1 MLRVNGFLVTFGDRS
16 RNAFTCA
23 IMLILALVFW
33 GTPRPLLAQ
42 AVTAGIV
49 GTVTDATGG
58 LLANVKLTV
67 EDVDT
72 ELTRT
77 TVTDSSGSFE
87 FTLLPVGRYSVTAEL
102 TGFKIARVPLLAL
115 AEGDRPKL
123 DLRMELGQLQQT
135 VEVAAQTPA
144 LQTETSS
151 LGTLF
156 DKQAIEDL
164 PLNGRNFMQL
174 AQLSAGA
181 NAGAAN
187 ALASGNRPDDRRSS
201 SNVTVNGQMSYS
213 NNFLIDGLD
222 DNERYIGTIIIKPS
236 VDALAEFKVTT
247 NGYSAEFSRTA
258 GGVIEMLTKS
268 GTDNFHGSLYE
279 FFRNQNVDAKNFFVG
294 PGRNPDYKQNQFGGS
309 IGGPIRK
316 GKTFFFADY
325 EGTRL
330 LQGITYTSSVPTLA
344 MRQGN
349 FSGVAKVYDPI
360 SRALFPGGQIPS
372 GKINPAGQSLVNLYP
387 LPQNSGLVNNFTF
400 SPDRK
405 LVDDKFDARVDQQF
419 GQNGIFFAR
428 YSFDN
433 VYNFLPPE
441 LPPVGNVQAG
451 SDTGYFAGPAHLRA
465 QSAAIGY
472 IYTFNPTL
480 ILQQSLGYARLANH
494 TFPPN
499 YGNNV
504 DTQLGIPGANVDADS
519 SGLTP
524 ISVSGF
530 RGLGDGTST
539 PIIDYNNIYQYAAAV
554 TKISGQ
560 HSLKFGTNLIFRRL
574 MQFQSNQAKGQFT
587 FNSQASSDG
596 NGNGGN
602 AIASLLLGYPATTV
616 RSKTLYRPDFHA
628 AEYGFYLQD
637 DWRVSRKLT
646 LNLGVRYDIITPPE
660 EAHGAGANLNFQTF
674 QIENAKVNGIS
685 KSGGLAIPYNDFSPR
700 IGFAYNVT
708 PRTVVRGGFGISFFP
723 AVLGNS
729 QGLRNAPFVSTLNIT
744 TTPATVANV
753 VSAGLP
759 YPTPDN
765 PLNPQ
770 GSLNALYMGN
780 RMPYVEQYNFTVQR
794 EFVSGLVGT
803 VSYVG
808 AGGRKLAMAAETD
821 QAPPGPGAVQPRRHF
836 YAELPGISSISE
848 GFTQGVSAYSSLQ
861 TSLERRFTHGF
872 GLSTNFTYAH
882 VIDDFACRGGCKTGS
897 TAGPFPLLAWF
908 APNHNADRGSSDVD
922 LRLRWIL
929 TATYT
934 PSINWNGN
942 RFTGVLVKGWQF
954 NGILAMQSGQPFTV
968 ENGSARDNTGSGDR
982 PNLVG
987 NPHDIKRNVN
997 EWFNVTAFAPQ
1008 PLYTVG
1014 DVGRNTMNGPPM
1026 KQLDFSTFRDFSL
1039 REKATLQFRAEF
1051 FNILN
1056 HPNLGLPGVDLGTA
1070 TFGVISDTG
1079 NFLARN
1085 IQFALKLT
1093 F

>member
-1 MLRVNGFLVTFGDRS
+1 
-16 RNAFTCA
+16 
-23 IMLILALVFW
+23 MLILAFALW
-33 GTPRPLLAQ
+33 DSPCPLLAQ
-42 AVTAGIV
+42 AVTAGVV

-58 LLANVKLTV
+58 LLPNVRVTV
-67 EDVDT
+67 ENVDT
-72 ELTRT
+72 ELKRT
-77 TVTDSSGSFE
+77 TQTDSSGSFE
-87 FTLLPVGRYSVTAEL
+87 ITLLPVGRYSVTAEL
-102 TGFKIARVPLLAL
+102 TGFKIARVPQITL

-123 DLRMELGQLQQT
+123 DLRMEIGQLQQS
-135 VEVAAQTPA
+135 VEVVAQTPA
-144 LQTETSS
+144 LQSETSS

-258 GGVIEMLTKS
+258 GGVIVMLTKS

-279 FFRNQNVDAKNFFVG
+279 FFRNQDVDAKNFFAG
-294 PGRNPDYKQNQFGGS
+294 PGQNPDYKKNQFGGS

-344 MRQGN
+344 MRQGD
-349 FSGVAKVYDPI
+349 FSGVANIYDPI
-360 SRALFPGGQIPS
+360 TRTLFPNGQIPQS
-372 GKINPAGQSLVNLYP
+372 AINPAGQALVNLYP
-387 LPQNSGLVNNFTF
+387 LPQTPGLVNNFIF

-405 LVDDKFDARVDQQF
+405 LVDNKFDTRVDQQF
-419 GQNGIFFAR
+419 GQKGTFFAR
-428 YSFDN
+428 YSFDDT
-433 VYNFLPPE
+433 YNFLPPE
-441 LPPVGNVQAG
+441 LPAVGSIQAG
-451 SDTGYFAGPAHLRA
+451 NDTGYFAGPAHLRA
-465 QSAAIGY
+465 QNAAISY

-480 ILQQSLGYARLANH
+480 ILQQSLGYGRLANH

-539 PIIDYNNIYQYAAAV
+539 PIIDYNNIYQYGAAV
-554 TKISGQ
+554 TKISGE
-560 HSLKFGTNLIFRRL
+560 HSFKFGTNLIFRRL

-602 AIASLLLGYPATTV
+602 AIASLLLGYPASTV

-628 AEYGFYLQD
+628 AEYGFYFQD
-637 DWRVSRKLT
+637 DWRVNGKLT
-646 LNLGVRYDIITPPE
+646 LNLGMRYDIITPPE
-660 EAHGAGANLNFQTF
+660 EAHGEGSNLNFQTF

-700 IGFAYNVT
+700 IGFAYSVT
-708 PRTVVRGGFGISFFP
+708 PRTVIRGGFGISFFP
-723 AVLGNS
+723 PVLGNS

-744 TTPATVANV
+744 TTPATVANIL
-753 VSAGLP
+753 SAGLP
-759 YPTPDN
+759 YPTPDDPSN
-765 PLNPQ
+765 PH
-770 GSLNALYMGN
+770 GSLNALYMEN
-780 RMPYVEQYNFTVQR
+780 RMPYVEQYNLTVQR
-794 EFVSGLVGT
+794 EFFSGFVGT

-821 QAPPGPGAVQPRRHF
+821 QAPPGPGPVQQRRHF
-836 YAELPGISSISE
+836 
-848 GFTQGVSAYSSLQ
+848 
-861 TSLERRFTHGF
+861 
-872 GLSTNFTYAH
+872 
-882 VIDDFACRGGCKTGS
+882 
-897 TAGPFPLLAWF
+897 
-908 APNHNADRGSSDVD
+908 
-922 LRLRWIL
+922 
-929 TATYT
+929 
-934 PSINWNGN
+934 
-942 RFTGVLVKGWQF
+942 
-954 NGILAMQSGQPFTV
+954 
-968 ENGSARDNTGSGDR
+968 
-982 PNLVG
+982 
-987 NPHDIKRNVN
+987 
-997 EWFNVTAFAPQ
+997 
-1008 PLYTVG
+1008 
-1014 DVGRNTMNGPPM
+1014 
-1026 KQLDFSTFRDFSL
+1026 
-1039 REKATLQFRAEF
+1039 
-1051 FNILN
+1051 
-1056 HPNLGLPGVDLGTA
+1056 
-1070 TFGVISDTG
+1070 
-1079 NFLARN
+1079 
-1085 IQFALKLT
+1085 
-1093 F
+1093 